1 MPKQT
6 ARRSRRRSALALTVV
21 AVSLTATALGGAGVA
36 NASSHREAP
45 LTAGDPQ
52 HDNTDTYAFVSPDA
66 PDTVTLQA
74 NWIPFEEPNGGPNF
88 YPWKA
93 GSHYDINIDSK
104 GTGKPDITYRWIFK
118 DVDARGTTKHGDQA
132 GGTFLYND
140 GVVNNLT
147 DPTLLFKQT
156 YDLSVIKNGVS
167 SPLVSGVAAPS
178 QTGLA
183 SMPNYAS
190 LRDQAIVKIPGGG
203 QTVAAQAA
211 DPFFLDLRVFD
222 LVYGLNLKESG
233 HNTLAGYN
241 VNFLSI
247 QVPKSALALNGN
259 ATDNPVI
266 GVWSTTSRQSI
277 TLTPGKEAPTGDF
290 VQVSRLGN
298 PLVNEVV
305 IPANLKDAFNSLT
318 PDQDHTVDAA
328 VQKVLDPELPRLI
341 EKIYGL
347 KAPAGPRNDLF
358 EIFLTGI
365 AKNAPTADGKSKPPI
380 QADLNSQIL
389 NKDVKAAEFVP
400 AEELRLNMSVP
411 VTANPNRLGVLGK
424 DFQGF
429 PNGRRLTDDVV
440 DIEILAL
447 EGTAQTGVIPPALAG
462 GDGVDVAANAF
473 GTTFPYVALPNTASV
488 NEANGR
494 AAAPAGAGGKGMT
507 GTAPRGGVAAGAGGT
522 ALVSSTTDGL
532 TAMPLTGALLGLIV
546 AGGGVLVTLRKRNT
560 RPTATTLS

>member
-21 AVSLTATALGGAGVA
+21 AVSLTATAMSGIGVA

-66 PDTVTLQA
+66 PDMVTLQA

-93 GSHYDINIDSK
+93 GSHYDINVDSQ

-118 DVDARGTTKHGDQA
+118 DVDVRGTTQHGDKA

-156 YDLSVIKNGVS
+156 YDLQEITSTGTKT
-167 SPLVSGVAAPS
+167 LVSGVAAPS

-190 LRDQAIVKIPGGG
+190 LRDQAIVQIPGGG

-222 LVYGLNLKESG
+222 LLYGLNLKETG

-247 QVPKSALALNGN
+247 QVPKASLALNGD
-259 ATDNPVI
+259 ATKNPVI
-266 GVWSTTSRQSI
+266 GVWSTTERQSI
-277 TLTPGKEAPTGDF
+277 TLSAGKETPTGDF

-305 IPANLKDAFNSLT
+305 VPANLKDAFNALT
-318 PDQDHTVDAA
+318 PDQDHTVGAA
-328 VQKVLDPELPRLI
+328 VQKVLDPELPKLV
-341 EKIYGL
+341 EKVYGL
-347 KAPAGPRNDLF
+347 KAPASPRNDLF

-365 AKNAPTADGKSKPPI
+365 AKGAPTADKSAAPI

-389 NKDVKAAEFVP
+389 NKDVVAANFVP
-400 AEELRLNMSVP
+400 AEELRLNMAVP
-411 VTANPNRLGVLGK
+411 VTANPNRLGVLAK

-462 GDGVDVAANAF
+462 GDGVDKAANAF

-488 NEANGR
+488 NEANGV
-494 AAAPAGAGGKGMT
+494 ASTTSTTSTA
-507 GTAPRGGVAAGAGGT
+507 GTATSPRGGVAAGAGGT
-522 ALVSSTTDGL
+522 ALVASTDGL
-532 TAMPLTGALLGLIV
+532 TALPLTGALLGLLV
-546 AGGGVLVTLRKRNT
+546 AGGGVLVTVRKRGQ
-560 RPTATTLS
+560 RPTGAILS